1 MAGFEFRY
9 MLNGGNP
16 VIKTFI
22 MKDTETFTKGD
33 MMNIETGELDLA
45 VTSDVSLCGT
55 FVGTENPEN
64 ERDADHLRT
73 PGKVAGTTAVTRVR
87 AIISPDAV
95 YSTADANARAAG
107 ALLDITGATGAQG
120 LAASSGNEFVVV
132 ERKEQNADPT
142 FVLITAP
149 THYLTK
155 VQ

>member
-16 VIKTFI
+16 VIKDFI

-45 VTSDVSLCGT
+45 VAGDLAFCGV
-55 FVGTENPEN
+55 FLGTVNPDD
-64 ERDADHLRT
+64 ERNTAHERT
-73 PGKVAGTTAVTRVR
+73 PGKVAGTTAVTKVR

-95 YSTADANARAAG
+95 YSTADANTRAAG

-132 ERKEQNADPT
+132 ERKAVAADPT